1 MRSLRPPCGP
11 GAVSPRTDEVTE
23 AVTCWPEGLPV
34 KRGLLG
40 HVPVTDDRA
49 KGLRLAFSAG
59 LLAGALLG
67 LELDESELHNP
78 KLIQAM
84 V

>member
-1 MRSLRPPCGP
+1 MWGWCS
-11 GAVSPRTDEVTE
+11 VTSPTDEVTE
-23 AVTCWPEGLPV
+23 AVTWWPEDLPV
-34 KRGLLG
+34 KGGLLG

-49 KGLRLAFSAG
+49 EGLRLAFLAA

-78 KLIQAM
+78 KLIQA
-84 V
+84 VV

>member
-1 MRSLRPPCGP
+1 MRARGP
-11 GAVSPRTDEVTE
+11 
-23 AVTCWPEGLPV
+23 PV
-34 KRGLLG
+34 KAGLLG
-40 HVPVTDDRA
+40 LVPVTDDRA
-49 KGLRLAFSAG
+49 EGLRLACLAG

-78 KLIQAM
+78 KLIQAA